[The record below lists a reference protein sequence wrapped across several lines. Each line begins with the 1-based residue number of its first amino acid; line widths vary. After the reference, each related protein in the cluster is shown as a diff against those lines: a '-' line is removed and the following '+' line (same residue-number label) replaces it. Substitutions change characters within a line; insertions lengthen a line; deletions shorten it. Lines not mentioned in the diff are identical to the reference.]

1 MKIVYIGKTNES
13 IDYFKN
19 LINNTANYQLV
30 DTFLYSGDYK
40 KRIAND
46 DIDCAVFEVTEDE
59 CSDYQ
64 MTKYLKEIDCYVVCF
79 GNKQVSEFISFGIN
93 SDVNHVDYLNN
104 KSNDVKVNSYFSSLA
119 NNIIE
124 FNVREF
130 FDPYINDAPITFG
143 DEELERFVAFLTCR
157 KKKYINSN
165 EIMDALYPDYTL
177 ADKKIMKYRALA
189 CMFQTFLAEVGL
201 TYLFNYNDK
210 MCVFN
215 YHLVQSDYYQY
226 LKGEFEGFDR
236 KLIDSIKF
244 DFDNVIARESEERK
258 IRGELDNVEF
268 FYGDEVY
275 VDFEPEEL
283 EEDFNLATVD
293 DEIEKEYEEDFMDK
307 AIRFAQNATRNK

>member
-1 MKIVYIGKTNES
+1 MKIVYIGKTIES
-13 IDYFKN
+13 IDYFKS
-19 LINNTANYQLV
+19 LINNTNNYQLV
-30 DTFLYSGDYK
+30 NTFLYSGDYK
-40 KRIAND
+40 KVIASD
-46 DIDCAVFEVTEDE
+46 EIDCAVFELTEDE

-79 GNKQVSEFISFGIN
+79 GNKQVGEFVNFGIN
-93 SDVNHVDYLNN
+93 ADVNHVDFLNN
-104 KSNDVKVNSYFSSLA
+104 KSSDVKINSYFASLA

-130 FDPYINDAPITFG
+130 FDPYINDCPITFG
-143 DEELERFVAFLTCR
+143 DEELERFVTFLTCR
-157 KKKYINSN
+157 KKKYINST

-177 ADKKIMKYRALA
+177 ADKKVMKYRALA

-215 YHLVQSDYYQY
+215 YHLVQSDFYLY

-236 KLIDSIKF
+236 KYLDTINF
-244 DFDNVIARESEERK
+244 DFESVIASEAEDRK
-258 IRGELDNVEF
+258 IRGELDNIEF

-283 EEDFNLATVD
+283 EDDFNLAIVQ
-293 DEIEKEYEEDFMDK
+293 EEKEYEEDFMDK
-307 AIRFAQNATRNK
+307 AIRFSQNANRK